1 MGGGGIVIYSFDSI
15 LLGLDL
21 DVREIGRRMR
31 RIIIV
36 IVIVIIVI
44 IILLLFI
51 IITNNSISIYNC
63 NESPRTTQHSGSLD
77 HRIWTS

>member
-1 MGGGGIVIYSFDSI
+1 VGGGGIVIYSFGFI

-63 NESPRTTQHSGSLD
+63 NESPQNNST
-77 HRIWTS
+77 